1 MNCPKC
7 NAANAP
13 EARFCGSC
21 GYDLSQAA
29 NVDTEVEE
37 VLDVEEPVMEQ
48 PVAPEQPVMET
59 PVQQEQPVMNEQ
71 PIMNNTAP
79 AAMQSME
86 QPVMNNMQQPAF
98 NNQPVMNNMQQPY
111 NNQPMMN
118 NMNNITPQT
127 QPGLNPMQ
135 PAQPKKS
142 KMGLVFGIIGGL
154 ILLAVVILVVL
165 NLPAS
170 EEKQEKAKIDALF
183 NPDQLIR
190 VKKDD
195 KYGYIDT
202 DGKFQIQPIY
212 ETATDFRGDY
222 AVVRLE
228 TEVEGITK
236 SVYQI
241 IDNKGKVKKQADR
254 GIEYVEE
261 TESWIIDDELY
272 NKSMKKISPENV
284 RVDHEDDNYYVWVN
298 SKANTGGIMNEK
310 GKITYTYSFQEDETS
325 IYITVP
331 SIDDTQTE
339 RYCIVNVSD
348 KYGIVNCATGTE
360 IYPMT
365 ENVRISGSDN
375 IFTVKQRSTYD
386 LVEIMYVQNDKK
398 MYSSTSEDIDLY
410 YYPGYVTIRDG
421 SKSYDERYTYL
432 HTATGEIKDS
442 QPSSSD
448 YDDDDDETLLDPW
461 ESYTKTK
468 KFSCSTGYGLM
479 NDDQVTLPCEWDR
492 LSYVD
497 LDLYKY
503 LKSNKKN
510 YIFGEK
516 DDKWYLIDISTKKGI
531 VEFNASYIYPQE
543 DSTFMYYTDRETK
556 NKKAYNLLSNKS
568 LSIDS
573 DKTLT
578 IYSNYITVKDKT
590 AGKLKYYNTD
600 MTMIYEEIL

>member
-13 EARFCGSC
+13 DARFCGSC

-29 NVDTEVEE
+29 PVNTETEEILEVEE
-37 VLDVEEPVMEQ
+37 PVMQTPQTEEQPVMMSETPVMEQ
-48 PVAPEQPVMET
+48 PVP
-59 PVQQEQPVMNEQ
+59 QEQQM
-71 PIMNNTAP
+71 
-79 AAMQSME
+79 
-86 QPVMNNMQQPAF
+86 MNNMANNMAQQPM
-98 NNQPVMNNMQQPY
+98 MNNMMPEQMPNNQQPM

-118 NMNNITPQT
+118 MNMNNITPQT
-127 QPGLNPMQ
+127 QPGLNPMSQ
-135 PAQPKKS
+135 QPKKS
-142 KMGLVFGIIGGL
+142 KMGLIFGIIGGL
-154 ILLAVVILVVL
+154 VLLAVIIVVVL
-165 NLPAS
+165 NLPPS

-183 NPDQLIR
+183 NPNQLIR

-241 IDNKGKVKKQADR
+241 IDNKGKVKRQADR
-254 GIEYVEE
+254 NIEYVEE

-272 NKSMKKISPENV
+272 NKSMKKISPANV

-298 SKANTGGIMNEK
+298 SKENTGGIMNEK

-331 SIDDTQTE
+331 SIDETQTE
-339 RYCIVNVSD
+339 RYCLVNVNN
-348 KYGIVNCATGTE
+348 KYGIVNCSTGTE

-365 ENVRISGSDN
+365 DNVRISGSDN
-375 IFTVKQRSTYD
+375 IFTVKQRGTYD
-386 LVEIMYVQNDKK
+386 FIEIMYVQNDKK
-398 MYSSTSEDIDLY
+398 MYSSNSEDIDLY

-421 SKSYDERYTYL
+421 SKSYDERYKYL
-432 HTATGEIKDS
+432 HTATGEIKDD
-442 QPSSSD
+442 QPSVSD
-448 YDDDDDETLLDPW
+448 EEDDEATLLDPW
-461 ESYTKTK
+461 EKYTKTK

-497 LDLYKY
+497 LELYKY
-503 LKSNKKN
+503 LKSNKKD

-516 DDKWYLIDISTKKGI
+516 QDKWYLIDIKTKKGI

-543 DSTFMYYTDRETK
+543 DSTFMYYTDRETS
-556 NKKAYNLLSNKS
+556 NKKAFNLLSNKS

-573 DKTLT
+573 GKTLT